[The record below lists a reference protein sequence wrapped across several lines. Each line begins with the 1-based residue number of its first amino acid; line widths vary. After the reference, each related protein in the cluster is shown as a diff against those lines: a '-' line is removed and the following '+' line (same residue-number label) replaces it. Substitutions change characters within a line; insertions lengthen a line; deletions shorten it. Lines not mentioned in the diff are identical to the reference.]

1 VMRLP
6 NGDVPPTGKSLTI
19 DCVAVQRLSYGK
31 ITYLRHYLDV
41 MDLMTQLG
49 PVGAEAKEG
58 LS

>member
-1 VMRLP
+1 MRLP

-19 DCVAVQRLSYGK
+19 DYVGVQRVSDGK

-41 MDLMTQLG
+41 IDLMTQLG
-49 PVGAEAKEG
+49 LVGAEAKES